1 MTTIEKIRA
10 EIEEEARIHTGL
22 EEWSYYVKGLMT
34 AKDII
39 DKYASEECDRDCEHC
54 TWIECPKDDYQTD
67 MDEAW
72 EQAKKEP
79 CEVSEYDKDH
89 IWYKGHQY
97 ISLRRFLEVKAEA
110 YKEPSEDATL
120 KDIFCMDCEYKQ
132 EQCDTISYNDDFAT
146 ALEKISKY
154 EDRKTERME
163 NALNHIRTAVDVD
176 EWAVKEVERVFE
188 NYDEMRMML
197 AETEYAKEH
206 ETCEGCEHPCIMYE
220 PKMKACERKH
230 ECEEAVGRQASLN
243 TIESMYQKCDGDL
256 QTYHDLLVDCFEV
269 LPSIQPKAKTGRWI
283 ERGDDRFD
291 WLVCSECEFGSEGE
305 VKCGEGTNYCPSC
318 GARMVDE

>member
-1 MTTIEKIRA
+1 MTTLEKIRE
-10 EIEEEARIHTGL
+10 EIDMRFKEAKVHNTRFYYDVL
-22 EEWSYYVKGLMT
+22 E
-34 AKDII
+34 II

-54 TWIECPKDDYQTD
+54 AYIECPKDDYQTD

-72 EQAKKEP
+72 KQAKQEP
-79 CEVSEYDKDH
+79 KSCEKCLYAEETDGSHCYECV
-89 IWYKGHQY
+89 KGESKFEQ
-97 ISLRRFLEVKAEA
+97 
-110 YKEPSEDATL
+110 EP
-120 KDIFCMDCEYKQ
+120 
-132 EQCDTISYNDDFAT
+132 CDTISYNDDFAT

-206 ETCEGCEHPCIMYE
+206 ETCEGCTHPCIMYE

-256 QTYHDLLVDCFEV
+256 QTFHDLLVDCFEV
-269 LPSIQPKAKTGRWI
+269 LPSVQPKAKTGHWI
-283 ERGDDRFD
+283 EMKRGY
-291 WLVCSECEFGSEGE
+291 LETPSYECSECHEQQFVETCMGKPIWE
-305 VKCGEGTNYCPSC
+305 YCPMC
-318 GARMVDE
+318 GKRMVDE